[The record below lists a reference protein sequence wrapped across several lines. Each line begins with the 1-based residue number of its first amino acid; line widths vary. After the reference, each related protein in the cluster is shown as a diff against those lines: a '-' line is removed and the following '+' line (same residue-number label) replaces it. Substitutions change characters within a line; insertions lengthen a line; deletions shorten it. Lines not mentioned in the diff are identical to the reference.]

1 MSRISKYEN
10 LVHAILLDKAGT
22 RSDDKLLYYWVLREE
37 GYNVAGITLKYFL
50 TVGEGFPNY
59 DSVTRCRRK
68 LQEKY
73 PELRP
78 AKNEQ
83 IRREEAEQDFRAY
96 ARGEE

>member
-1 MSRISKYEN
+1 MSRVSRYEN
-10 LVHAILLDKAGT
+10 TVMYVLRRYAQT
-22 RSDDKLLYYWVLREE
+22 RADDKLLYFWVLREE
-37 GYNVAGITLKYFL
+37 GFHTGVSLETYLL
-50 TVGEGFPNY
+50 SDEFPNY
-59 DSVTRCRRK
+59 DSITRVRRK

>member
-1 MSRISKYEN
+1 MARISRYEN
-10 LVHAILLDKAGT
+10 TVLYVLRRYAQT
-22 RSDDKLLYYWVLREE
+22 RADDKLLYFWVLREE
-37 GYNVAGITLKYFL
+37 GYFTGVSLEHFL
-50 TVGEGFPNY
+50 LSDEYYPNY
-59 DSVTRCRRK
+59 DSITRCRRK

-83 IRREEAEQDFRAY
+83 VRRDEAEKDFRAY

>member
-1 MSRISKYEN
+1 MSRVSKYEN
-10 LVHAILLDKAGT
+10 LVHAILLDKVAT
-22 RSDDKLLYYWVLREE
+22 RSDDKLLYYWVLHEE
-37 GYNVAGITLKYFL
+37 GFNTGISIDRFL
-50 TVGEGFPNY
+50 LSASEYPNY
-59 DSVTRCRRK
+59 DSITRCRRK

-96 ARGEE
+96 ARGEK

>member
-1 MSRISKYEN
+1 MSRISRYEN
-10 LVHAILLDKAGT
+10 TVMYVLRRYVQT
-22 RSDDKLLYYWVLREE
+22 RADDKLLYYWVLHEE
-37 GYNVAGITLKYFL
+37 GFHTNVSLERYL
-50 TVGEGFPNY
+50 LSDEYPNY
-59 DSVTRCRRK
+59 DSITRIRRK